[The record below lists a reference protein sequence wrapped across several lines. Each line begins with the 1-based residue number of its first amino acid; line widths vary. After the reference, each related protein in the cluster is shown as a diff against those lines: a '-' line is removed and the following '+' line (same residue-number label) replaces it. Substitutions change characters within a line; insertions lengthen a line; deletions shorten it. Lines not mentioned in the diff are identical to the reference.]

1 MAFSKKLNSRNY
13 YKIYLL
19 GLTIPPTIRALV
31 IKQWLSGHSRDQ
43 IAKDNQIGAG
53 TVSSIVKQHKG
64 EQQDYDND
72 SDYKFDLTRELAV
85 KLNKEG
91 KDVRSF
97 APAVR
102 LQSKLEE
109 RGLNEEQIDSLI
121 ENIDVHC
128 LKRGLKP
135 EEFVNTID
143 DVSALSDSL
152 SVPVDKMPTYIN
164 QGRIEVEKINQE
176 IKSAERR
183 KIEALEDLDMTIE
196 DLDEYVR
203 NRPLADK
210 LIETQR
216 KLEVATRQRNY
227 YMDLA
232 NSREIDKW
240 WLEYDWSVSEY
251 QIDSVSEKLG
261 IPFDIDQL
269 IHIIEELFFHPNDH
283 IDIIRTLAAHTGIL
297 RQEEQ
302 DRPLLAPFPPPFPPH

>member
-1 MAFSKKLNSRNY
+1 
-13 YKIYLL
+13 L
-19 GLTIPPTIRALV
+19 GLTIPPTIRARV
-31 IKQWLSGHSRDQ
+31 IKQWLSGYPRDQ

-53 TVSSIVKQHKG
+53 TVSSIVKQHKS

-91 KDVRSF
+91 KGVRSF

-143 DVSALSDSL
+143 NVSTLSNSL
-152 SVPVDKMPTYIN
+152 SVPVDKMPTYIS

-183 KIEALEDLDMTIE
+183 K
-196 DLDEYVR
+196 
-203 NRPLADK
+203 
-210 LIETQR
+210 
-216 KLEVATRQRNY
+216 
-227 YMDLA
+227 
-232 NSREIDKW
+232 
-240 WLEYDWSVSEY
+240 
-251 QIDSVSEKLG
+251 
-261 IPFDIDQL
+261 
-269 IHIIEELFFHPNDH
+269 
-283 IDIIRTLAAHTGIL
+283 
-297 RQEEQ
+297 
-302 DRPLLAPFPPPFPPH
+302 